1 MAAGIPRRRRRR
13 RRRLRGLRLR
23 LRPQLHGRFRRR
35 LIFRQRWST
44 RLRLRLRLSERRR
57 LVRFR
62 QLRPDLAFQIRRRSP
77 SNSGSPAVPDLFA
90 DRVVEPQVAA
100 APAPSSANSLEAQW
114 RKPKGAIPLSIFG
127 EEEEEEEQPAAVD
140 PSVAGGHA
148 FKLPN
153 GHSVKRSSDLNVG
166 VGLNDL
172 ISNLYDRSPKVG
184 NQNGTDTYHDANSVV
199 HGQDL
204 NVKAQTG
211 SNLKLSSNGI
221 DSSVLNGNGELDDD
235 EEWEFKFVDAERV
248 SNDQNIEE
256 KQNKVEIDAA
266 ENVNM
271 SISSGSGWN
280 FNVHVPTPS
289 FDTLKSGING
299 LVIDSVRK
307 RRIQATILVGNSK
320 VQKLKLNS
328 IMRTIS
334 NGAHGQSDLFASSKW
349 IADKFVTS
357 NSVYDLN
364 PKAKID
370 LKGSNHEA
378 NFNQV
383 DGVAEIEENDWD
395 FRCASSET
403 GSSAQVLHHFLLI
416 MVQRQVQRRVVL
428 TLAKIFRE
436 FKDALSEA
444 ASKHE
449 RNEKHQG
456 NGKKEA
462 LPSSLFGGEDLGKE
476 DTIVQGD
483 SFIKE
488 PTPDTR
494 DRTKLTSGTSI
505 TDLISS
511 LYSES
516 MPSTPAAD
524 IKKLSEGA
532 LNTTWTN
539 SEPDSAIKEDDFDEW
554 DFQGAYTPRGD
565 EAQSFGTSTPWLG
578 VDGSNSS
585 HTVPMSRVG
594 NNLNILEDISWEH
607 KDVYPGTKSA
617 EVSITSPVDLP
628 QSFGIELKL
637 DDLVQFYC
645 NLKDELCLVACRHL
659 NQKAHDPVDLAG
671 ETAKAKAHDEE
682 IQELYNELHLS
693 KSILQPPSNNLSERD
708 ISISTFLEVL
718 SGEKFRIIEAEYNLS
733 SRLSSVE
740 RDSKSLVELLRHV
753 ALVLKILKLGS
764 AEAQSNYVST
774 WSKMIS
780 ACAQELKHG
789 ASIWKQSLEKNVSSQ
804 ILSEKEGKQYVL
816 ALGEVYRAVG
826 VLGASAMLYKP
837 WILLNYRDFSGASA
851 LLDECTTMWS
861 SSGLEEALQNISDP
875 LEFQYE
881 DSVKALLESIKHVY
895 TLNAGVLQK
904 AIFLVKN
911 LFAVCLS
918 WNLWLAIY
926 VEPFA
931 WNLNFASK
939 MLFAVVDPGMK
950 MIFWDEEQY
959 FLKLANLWAN
969 LISHHPPELPS
980 IKIYGS

>member
-1 MAAGIPRRRRRR
+1 MAAGIRVNDDADDDGFGDFAFASASSSTAASAAASSVTGNGGTPASASAS
-13 RRRLRGLRLR
+13 
-23 LRPQLHGRFRRR
+23 QNDDDWSDFVSFGR
-35 LIFRQRWST
+35 I
-44 RLRLRLRLSERRR
+44 
-57 LVRFR
+57 
-62 QLRPDLAFQIRRRSP
+62 SP
-77 SNSGSPAVPDLFA
+77 SKSVAGPSSNSSSSAVPDLFA
-90 DRVVEPQVAA
+90 DRAVEPVAA
-100 APAPSSANSLEAQW
+100 AAPPPSSANSLEAQW

-127 EEEEEEEQPAAVD
+127 EEEEEEEEEEQPAAVD
-140 PSVAGGHA
+140 PSVAGGSHA

-172 ISNLYDRSPKVG
+172 ISNLYGRSPKVG
-184 NQNGTDTYHDANSVV
+184 NQNGTDTDHDANSVV

-204 NVKAQTG
+204 NVEAQTG

-221 DSSVLNGNGELDDD
+221 DSPVLNGNGELDDD

-266 ENVNM
+266 ENVNV
-271 SISSGSGWN
+271 SISSGGGWN
-280 FNVHVPTPS
+280 FDVHVPTPS

-307 RRIQATILVGNSK
+307 EEDTGNNFGWEFKGAEIETQFNHGNHKGNGATFRS
-320 VQKLKLNS
+320 S
-328 IMRTIS
+328 PTSEATFDFS

-370 LKGSNHEA
+370 LKGSYHEA

-403 GSSAQVLHHFLLI
+403 GSTAQDDLK
-416 MVQRQVQRRVVL
+416 
-428 TLAKIFRE
+428 LADNGAKTSTTESSVDFGENLWE

-449 RNEKHQG
+449 RNQKHQG

-565 EAQSFGTSTPWLG
+565 EAQSFGTSTPWVG

-594 NNLNILEDISWEH
+594 NNLNVLEDISWEH

-682 IQELYNELHLS
+682 IQELYNELHSS
-693 KSILQPPSNNLSERD
+693 KSIVQPPSNNLSERD
-708 ISISTFLEVL
+708 ISISTLLEVL

-904 AIFLVKN
+904 AIFSCEEP
-911 LFAVCLS
+911 VCRLS
-918 WNLWLAIY
+918 L
-926 VEPFA
+926 
-931 WNLNFASK
+931 LNPGT
-939 MLFAVVDPGMK
+939 VPGMK

-980 IKIYGS
+980 IKIHGS